1 MASYGLTIPLN
12 EIPLSGHKEFLKE
25 ALSLGYKE
33 LWSAETAGYDAF
45 SPLVLAS
52 DWVPEM
58 KIGTAIVPAFT
69 RGPATIAMSAAS
81 LANIAPG
88 RFTLGVGAS
97 SNVIVKSWNGLDFER
112 PYQRTRDL
120 VRFLKMAM
128 EGEKVSHAFETFEI
142 DGFRLTN
149 PPAKAPEILVAALR
163 EQMLKMAGREA
174 DGAIINWLS
183 SSDAKKVV
191 PLVGGGKKV
200 VARVF
205 VAPSEDAKTVRS
217 QARYA
222 IAAYLNVPVYRE
234 FHRWLGR
241 GDSLAGMWEAW
252 EAGDRKAAVAAIPDE
267 VVDDLVVHGTPADCR
282 RKIEAYFDAGVEV
295 VAVAI
300 LPYGVSEVEGARLL
314 LPKDGA
320 AL

>member
-12 EIPLSGHKEFLKE
+12 EIPLADHKEFLKE
-25 ALSLGYKE
+25 VQSLGYRE

-52 DWVPEM
+52 DWLPEVR
-58 KIGTAIVPAFT
+58 IGTAIVPAFT
-69 RGPATIAMSAAS
+69 RGPATIAMSAAT
-81 LANIAPG
+81 LANLAPG

-97 SNVIVKSWNGLDFER
+97 SNVIVKSWNGIEFDR

-120 VRFLKMAM
+120 VRFLKLAM
-128 EGEKVSHAFETFEI
+128 EGEKVTQSFETFEV

-149 PPAKAPEILVAALR
+149 PPAKAPEILIAALR

-183 SSDAKKVV
+183 SSDAKRVV
-191 PLVGGGKKV
+191 PLVGEGKKV

-205 VAPSEDAKTVRS
+205 VAPSEDDKAVRS
-217 QARYA
+217 AARYA

-241 GDSLAGMWEAW
+241 GESLGAMWEAW
-252 EAGDRKAAVAAIPDE
+252 ESGDRKAAVAAIPDE
-267 VVDDLVVHGTPADCR
+267 VVDDLVIHGAPEDCR
-282 RKIEAYFDAGVEV
+282 RQIEAFFAAGVEV
-295 VAVAI
+295 VAVAV
-300 LPYGVSEVEGARLL
+300 LPYGISEVEGVRALS
-314 LPKDGA
+314 PKDGA
-320 AL
+320 FL